1 MFRRLAR
8 PTILPLLLL
17 LACAVPAEPARAQWG
32 GFKGRVVVTG
42 EIPEVPLLYAK
53 GNTQVKEP
61 ICRAHD
67 IADESLLIDAESK
80 GLANVFVFLQR
91 APDKIHPDLAAAPEE
106 PLVFDQKQCRFT
118 PHAMVVR
125 TGRTVLV
132 KSDDPIL
139 HNTHTFPTFN
149 SPQNLAVQPQNRDG
163 IPFRFNQREPSPVQV
178 KCDLHPWMVAWWL
191 VVDHPYA
198 AVTNEA
204 GEFTIDNLPAGEHK
218 FRVWHER
225 AGWIDRS
232 LSVTVP
238 DGEAAE
244 TSIEVPIQSLTDKS
258 R

>member
-1 MFRRLAR
+1 MLRRLAR
-8 PTILPLLLL
+8 PAFLL
-17 LACAVPAEPARAQWG
+17 LALLASAVPAQTSRAQWG
-32 GFKGRVVVTG
+32 NLKGRVVVAG
-42 EIPEVPLLYAK
+42 EIPDVPPLHAK
-53 GNTQVKEP
+53 GDTQVKEP

-67 IADESLLIDAESK
+67 IGDESLRIDAETK

-91 APDKIHPDLAAAPEE
+91 APDSIHPDLATAPEE

-125 TGRTVLV
+125 TGQTVLV

-163 IPFRFNQREPSPVQV
+163 IPFSFRQREPSPVQV

-198 AVTNEA
+198 AMTDEK
-204 GEFTIDNLPAGEHK
+204 GEFTIDKLPAGEHR

-225 AGWIDRS
+225 AGWLNRS
-232 LSVTVP
+232 LSIMVP
-238 DGEAAE
+238 DGAKAE
-244 TSIEVPIQSLTDKS
+244 TSIEVPILSLTDKS

>member
-1 MFRRLAR
+1 MSRRLAR
-8 PTILPLLLL
+8 TTFLMLVL
-17 LACAVPAEPARAQWG
+17 LALTLPAVTARAQWG
-32 GFKGRVVVTG
+32 DLKGRIIVTG
-42 EIPEVPLLYAK
+42 EILDVPLLHAK
-53 GNTQVKEP
+53 GDTQVKEP

-67 IADESLLIDAESK
+67 IADESLLIDAK
-80 GLANVFVFLQR
+80 TRGLANVFVFLQR
-91 APDKIHPDLAAAPEE
+91 APQEIHPDLAAVPDE
-106 PLVFDQKQCRFT
+106 PLVFDQKECRFT

-149 SPQNLAVQPQNRDG
+149 SPQNIAIAPNHREG
-163 IPFRFNQREPSPVQV
+163 IPFTFRQREPSPVQV

-198 AVTNEA
+198 ALTDEK
-204 GEFTIDNLPAGEHK
+204 GEFTIENLPAGEHA

-225 AGWIDRS
+225 AGWLDRS
-232 LSVTVP
+232 LSVSIP
-238 DGEAAE
+238 DGETAAI
-244 TSIEVPIQSLTDKS
+244 SIEVPTDELTAKS

>member
-1 MFRRLAR
+1 MRCR
-8 PTILPLLLL
+8 PTRMSLPLLVL
-17 LACAVPAEPARAQWG
+17 LAFSLTRQAADAQWG
-32 GFKGRVVVTG
+32 NLKGRVVVDG
-42 EIPEVPLLYAK
+42 EIPEVPLLHAK
-53 GNTQVKEP
+53 GDTQVKEP

-67 IADESLLIDAESK
+67 IADESLLIDSESK

-91 APDKIHPDLAAAPEE
+91 APEEIHPDLAAAPEE

-149 SPQNLAVQPQNRDG
+149 SPQNIVVPPNDRDG
-163 IPFRFNQREPSPVQV
+163 VPFLFRQREPSPVQV
-178 KCDLHPWMVAWWL
+178 KCDIHPWMIAWWL

-198 AVTNEA
+198 AVTDA
-204 GEFTIDNLPAGEHK
+204 KGAFTIENLPAGEHK

-225 AGWIDRS
+225 AGWLDRS

-238 DGEAAE
+238 DGGTAE
-244 TSIEVPIQSLTDKS
+244 IAVDVPTEELAK
-258 R
+258 